1 MTRERM
7 IAALVL
13 KHASKTEAAGAA
25 GAKALQLLGR
35 GAKAVGRGAV
45 HGAVHA
51 LEAGGA
57 VGRGAAKAMG
67 GSEALGTGLGV
78 AATGLAGLGVA
89 NAAYTAGRARVD
101 EWRARNGLLPAAYYY

>member
-7 IAALVL
+7 IATLVL

-35 GAKAVGRGAV
+35 GAAAAGRGAV
-45 HGAVHA
+45 HV